1 MKQPTTIWQAAGKA
15 IRVEEIKNGDNVG
28 YIGADGRPISG
39 FNITEDGASVE
50 GTPEYFQKV
59 QQIQGDVTKQVK
71 SLREQFDV
79 FETDEGKQSQTDI
92 NPETQGPE
100 IAKWALKNGVKPQD
114 VGGLV
119 EAAYH
124 DMVNE
129 RRQDGSRPRS
139 IVPYLRQL
147 TIRQMTGTP
156 DAFLL
161 QDQPDK
167 GPKQYIKA
175 EKLSLLNTKA
185 ANIMKSKG
193 LAGNTRDLS
202 GQLYNAAMSDWQ
214 KLDPATKKVWQSKA
228 GNGEN
233 GFFVFVNKKLND
245 YL

>member
-1 MKQPTTIWQAAGKA
+1 MLG
-15 IRVEEIKNGDNVG
+15 
-28 YIGADGRPISG
+28 
-39 FNITEDGASVE
+39 
-50 GTPEYFQKV
+50 
-59 QQIQGDVTKQVK
+59 
-71 SLREQFDV
+71 V
-79 FETDEGKQSQTDI
+79 FGVFGTDEGKMSKTDI
-92 NPETQGPE
+92 NPETRGPE

-114 VGGLV
+114 VGDLV

-147 TIRQMTGTP
+147 TIRQATGHP

-167 GPKQYIKA
+167 GPKQYIEA
-175 EKLSLLNTKA
+175 ETLSVLNQKA
-185 ANIMKSKG
+185 ANIMKGKG
-193 LAGNTRDLS
+193 LQGNTRDLS
-202 GQLYNAAMSDWQ
+202 NQLYTAALSDWQ

-228 GNGEN
+228 GRGEN
-233 GFFVFVNKKLND
+233 GFYVFVNKKLDD